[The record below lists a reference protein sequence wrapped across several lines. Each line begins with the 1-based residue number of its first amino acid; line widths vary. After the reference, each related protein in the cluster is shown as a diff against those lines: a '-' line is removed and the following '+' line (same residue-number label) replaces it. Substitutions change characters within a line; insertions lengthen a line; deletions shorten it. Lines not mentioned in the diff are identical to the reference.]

1 MADTDKISLIDRDD
15 RPGGANKQTS
25 ESRIFGIGKPP
36 KIKIERLKHQDEGL
50 YAKPNKRNKV
60 YGETDLLE

>member
-1 MADTDKISLIDRDD
+1 MFKWIITLLIAVIVF
-15 RPGGANKQTS
+15 GGIFRYL
-25 ESRIFGIGKPP
+25 RIFGIGKPP

>member
-36 KIKIERLKHQDEGL
+36 KIKIERLKHQDYMMKEDG
-50 YAKPNKRNKV
+50 
-60 YGETDLLE
+60 